1 MPHPRTRL
9 RALVVAATAI
19 AITLSAA
26 PAAHAS
32 PSTADLTKQIDKASS
47 QLEVVVESYN
57 AMNISLGKT
66 IAEQKKL
73 AASLAP
79 AKAALSAAS
88 AQVDTIATTSYMQG
102 RIGPMTAMLGA
113 DQNSLMDRMSL
124 LDQISRAN
132 QRDITT
138 YTRTT
143 QTYAE
148 RQKALKNTQAKQS
161 AQVKELNARKQKIEA
176 DIKKLKGMRTAAFGR
191 PSTPGKAYSGPI
203 PTISGAAG
211 KAVTFAYNQIGDSYV
226 FGADGPNS
234 WDCSGL
240 TMGAW
245 GAAGVSLPH
254 NARAQ
259 WGQVA
264 HISRSDL
271 QPGDL
276 VFYNSLAHV
285 GLYVGGNMI
294 IDAPREGE
302 PVDKRSINRGMPI
315 YGYGRVT

>member
-32 PSTADLTKQIDKASS
+32 PSTADLTKQIDKASN

-88 AQVDTIATTSYMQG
+88 AQVSTIATTSYMQG

-132 QRDITT
+132 QRDIST
-138 YTRTT
+138 YTQTT

-148 RQKALKNTQAKQS
+148 RQTALKNTQAKQS
-161 AQVKELNARKQKIEA
+161 AQVKELNARKQKIEN
-176 DIKKLKGMRTAAFGR
+176 DIKKLKSMRTAAFGR
-191 PSTPGKAYSGPI
+191 ASTPASRTRAPS
-203 PTISGAAG
+203 PASR
-211 KAVTFAYNQIGDSYV
+211 
-226 FGADGPNS
+226 
-234 WDCSGL
+234 
-240 TMGAW
+240 
-245 GAAGVSLPH
+245 
-254 NARAQ
+254 ARRA
-259 WGQVA
+259 
-264 HISRSDL
+264 R
-271 QPGDL
+271 
-276 VFYNSLAHV
+276 
-285 GLYVGGNMI
+285 
-294 IDAPREGE
+294 R
-302 PVDKRSINRGMPI
+302 
-315 YGYGRVT
+315 